1 MTTKKTVS
9 AKKHNRKLEYF
20 LINIFGFICIGLL
33 ALFFLNFSLFDPF
46 KFALKDF
53 SLTDVYYTSVM
64 NKNRF
69 YNGPL
74 VIVNIENKTRAEL
87 AFMLQKLQ
95 TGNPKVIGIHIIFPD
110 LKDTSDALLKNVF
123 SSYTNFVLPY
133 IAKFDAN
140 NPAVYNSTYFNVQQ
154 SAFVNLIG
162 GQKEFSTIRSYYPVY
177 NNQLAFT
184 TAIIQ
189 KYNASLAAPLLKKD
203 NRQKEIRYIGNSE
216 NFQTLM
222 FDEIIDAEFQL
233 SKVENK
239 IVLVGSLGSV
249 INNDDSNFGEDHFY
263 TPLNPRS
270 SGRSY
275 PDMYGLIVQANILR
289 MVLDKDFII
298 NIPAWLNWI
307 IAFLFTWSLIPL
319 FSRWYIHRPM
329 WSHLWI
335 MLTQLF
341 LSILFVG
348 VIILL
353 FANGNLKIEA
363 ASILVTV
370 LLLGDIIL
378 FYDAFVKIFKYRL
391 NWKFHSIFFEGHH

>member
-1 MTTKKTVS
+1 
-9 AKKHNRKLEYF
+9 
-20 LINIFGFICIGLL
+20 
-33 ALFFLNFSLFDPF
+33 
-46 KFALKDF
+46 
-53 SLTDVYYTSVM
+53 
-64 NKNRF
+64 
-69 YNGPL
+69 
-74 VIVNIENKTRAEL
+74 
-87 AFMLQKLQ
+87 
-95 TGNPKVIGIHIIFPD
+95 
-110 LKDTSDALLKNVF
+110 
-123 SSYTNFVLPY
+123 
-133 IAKFDAN
+133 
-140 NPAVYNSTYFNVQQ
+140 
-154 SAFVNLIG
+154 
-162 GQKEFSTIRSYYPVY
+162 
-177 NNQLAFT
+177 
-184 TAIIQ
+184 
-189 KYNASLAAPLLKKD
+189 
-203 NRQKEIRYIGNSE
+203 
-216 NFQTLM
+216 
-222 FDEIIDAEFQL
+222 
-233 SKVENK
+233 
-239 IVLVGSLGSV
+239 
-249 INNDDSNFGEDHFY
+249 
-263 TPLNPRS
+263 
-270 SGRSY
+270 
-275 PDMYGLIVQANILR
+275 MYGLIVQANILR